1 VDLQKACE
9 YLEELSDKAARDVK
23 LLTTKEFLA
32 VQKVLLE
39 LQANGSY
46 VMSEEYMEGL

>member
-1 VDLQKACE
+1 MDLQKACE
-9 YLEELSDKAARDVK
+9 YLEELSEKAAKDVK

-32 VQKVLLE
+32 VQKVLFE

-46 VMSEEYMEGL
+46 VLPEKYQEGL